1 MISQTKIKFLLYK
14 VLVAHYFNGSSSLPI
29 TQYKNNPI
37 YQEMTEEDEFTTNTM
52 DDRIHVDIRRSKN

>member
-1 MISQTKIKFLLYK
+1 M
-14 VLVAHYFNGSSSLPI
+14 LVAHYCNGSSSLPT

-37 YQEMTEEDEFTTNTM
+37 YQEMTEEDKFTTNTM